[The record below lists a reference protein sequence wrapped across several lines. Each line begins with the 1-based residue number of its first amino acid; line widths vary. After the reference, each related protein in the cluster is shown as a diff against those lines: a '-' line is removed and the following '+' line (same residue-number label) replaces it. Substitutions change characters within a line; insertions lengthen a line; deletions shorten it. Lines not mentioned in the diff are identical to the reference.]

1 VADVTGFACPK
12 RAHGSYR
19 GGVPA
24 FPLPAWFHAWRD
36 RRARRDRKLVQ
47 LGDHPLFA
55 PLPRRSLG
63 RVVPLVDTMWLP
75 PGKVLAR
82 QGSLPVE
89 TFVINRGW
97 AHVLL
102 DGVAIGRLDQRQT
115 VGISAKFHRVPFGST
130 VVTGSETEVFV
141 VQPGC
146 LRTFVELVPRAVSDE
161 WSDFAPLGVERAVT
175 AAG

>member
-1 VADVTGFACPK
+1 MADVTRSACHK
-12 RAHGSYR
+12 GSAGSYR

-24 FPLPAWFHAWRD
+24 IPPVAWIHAWRD
-36 RRARRDRKLVQ
+36 RRARRDRKAVQ

-55 PLPRRSLG
+55 PLPRRTVG
-63 RVVPLVDTMWLP
+63 RLVSLVDTMWLP

-102 DGVAIGRLDQRQT
+102 DGVAVGRLDRRQT
-115 VGISAKFHRVPFGST
+115 VGIAAGYHRVAFGST
-130 VVTGSETEVFV
+130 VVTGSDTEVFV

-146 LRTFVELVPRAVSDE
+146 LRTFVELVPGAVSDA
-161 WSDFAPLGVERAVT
+161 WSDFAPLGVDRAVAT
-175 AAG
+175 AG

>member
-1 VADVTGFACPK
+1 VADVTRSRLPLGRP
-12 RAHGSYR
+12 GSYG
-19 GGVPA
+19 GGVHA
-24 FPLPAWFHAWRD
+24 FPLLIRIRG
-36 RRARRDRKLVQ
+36 RRARRDRKVAQ

-55 PLPRRSLG
+55 PLPGRVLG
-63 RVVPLVDTMWLP
+63 RVVSLVDTIWLP

-102 DGVAIGRLDQRQT
+102 DGVAVGRLDQRQT
-115 VGISAKFHRVPFGST
+115 VGIAARHHSVPFGST
-130 VVTGSETEVFV
+130 VVTGSDTEVFV

-146 LRTFVELVPRAVSDE
+146 LRTFVELVPGAVSDD
-161 WSDFAPLGVERAVT
+161 WSDFAPLGVDRALN

>member
-1 VADVTGFACPK
+1 MADVTDSACHK
-12 RAHGSYR
+12 GSAGSYR

-24 FPLPAWFHAWRD
+24 IPLLGRVYAWRD
-36 RRARRDRKLVQ
+36 KRARRDRKVAQ

-55 PLPRRSLG
+55 RLPRRTLG
-63 RVVPLVDTMWLP
+63 RVVSLVDTMWLP

-115 VGISAKFHRVPFGST
+115 VGIAASYQRVPFGST
-130 VVTGSETEVFV
+130 VVTGSDTEVFV
-141 VQPGC
+141 VQPAC
-146 LRTFVELVPRAVSDE
+146 LRTFVELVPGAVSDE
-161 WSDFAPLGVERAVT
+161 WSDFAPLGVDRAMT
-175 AAG
+175 ATG